1 MKMRAEFLVTCAASA
16 LAIGLGFASPAQAA
30 DTMPVKAMTAVV
42 PLWWYEGFAEIGGR
56 TYLNDPDR
64 TRLGRFYR
72 YEDWTPGVFGNFDV
86 GAHRTGP
93 DPLDIEAWGK
103 NIGWNDQAFGIDIYK
118 PGAYYLTFGW
128 DETPHNYSFGAK
140 TTFGPIGGNVLS
152 TPCYPTGAGNTCG
165 GGTANANTNAFV
177 AANSNVFDLGFRR
190 DTASAAF
197 RWTPTDNWDVNVDYS
212 HMHRDGTQPLS
223 AVTFTDATTRA
234 STQLPKPV
242 DDTTQNGNLKAEYA
256 GSTPWGKSFNIAM
269 GYGVSLYNNDV
280 GCGTVAGTRPPGSP
294 DANCLTFQNPWV
306 AAPGTAANPFW
317 NRYSLPP
324 DNQAHTL
331 TASGGVGLPFNSRYM
346 GTFQYSWNT
355 QNETFLTSNINTAA
369 GVTAATLPRSS
380 LNGDARTTL
389 ANNVLNTQ
397 ITSQLTSTLRYRY
410 YDYHSNQAPMTI
422 TGLVT
427 RPDTGSVLTTETA
440 SPVNFTKHNAT
451 GELVYRPWKWLNLGA
466 IYEWEQWRHQYA
478 DALDVVTLQE
488 GALTAVT
495 NENSVKA
502 FADAKLWGW
511 STLRTSLRYGERRF
525 DGNYINNI
533 PGANTGAAGNGFRTM
548 DLQDRNSTIAK
559 ASWDINVTSMITVTP
574 NGGYRLDDYPA
585 NGVTTLGLTKYESWN
600 AGGDISWV
608 INPAAAL
615 YVSYMHEDGTRDLYQ
630 RNLPATLLL
639 NTQDVNDVFIVGGKF
654 TAIPEKLFLNANY
667 TYSRGTSKWS
677 DRCGPGGCFDGT
689 PMPTFPDTHNTNHR
703 IDAQAKYMLDPMRSA
718 GLPATAQPY
727 VKFRVIYERNSND
740 SWQNVEQQLGWAVN
754 SADTTTAR
762 AVFLGMPNPNYDVVV
777 GTVSFGMKW

>member
-1 MKMRAEFLVTCAASA
+1 MKMRAELLVTCAASA
-16 LAIGLGFASPAQAA
+16 FAIGLGLASPVLAA
-30 DTMPVKAMTAVV
+30 DTMPLKAPEIVA
-42 PLWWYEGFAEIGGR
+42 PAWWYEGFAEIGGR
-56 TYLNDPDR
+56 FFLNNPDKR
-64 TRLGRFYR
+64 KLGLFYEYR
-72 YEDWTPGVFGNFDV
+72 DLRPGVFGDFLF
-86 GAHRTGP
+86 GAHKTGP

-103 NIGWNDQAFGIDIYK
+103 NIGWNDQAFGLDIYK
-118 PGAYYLTFGW
+118 PGTYYLTLGW
-128 DETPHNYSFGAK
+128 DETPHVFGTGRTTYS
-140 TTFGPIGGNVLS
+140 GGNVLS
-152 TPCYPTGAGNTCG
+152 TPCYPTGAGNICG

-177 AANSNVFDLGFRR
+177 GANSHDVDLKYRR

-242 DDTTQNGNLKAEYA
+242 DDTTQDSNLKAEYA
-256 GSTPWGKSFNIAM
+256 GSAPWGKPFNVAL
-269 GYGVSLYNNDV
+269 GYGFSSYTNNV
-280 GCGTVAGTRPPGSP
+280 GCGSIAGVNGSPGSSN
-294 DANCLTFQNPWV
+294 ANCLTFQNPWV
-306 AAPGTAANPFW
+306 GANTLANPLW

-324 DNQAHTL
+324 DNQAHNL
-331 TASGGVGLPFNSRYM
+331 SVSGGVGLPFNSRYM
-346 GTFQYSWNT
+346 GTFQYTWME
-355 QNETFLTSNINTAA
+355 QNETFLTSTINPL
-369 GVTAATLPRSS
+369 VTPGILPRSS

-397 ITSQLTSTLRYRY
+397 ITPELTSTLRYRY

-427 RPDTGSVLTTETA
+427 RPDTSAVVTAETA
-440 SPVNFTKHNAT
+440 SPVNFTKQNAT
-451 GELVYRPWKWLNLGA
+451 GELVYRPWKWLNVGG
-466 IYEWEQWRHQYA
+466 IYEWEQWRHEYG
-478 DALDVVTLQE
+478 DARDVVTLQE

-525 DGNYINNI
+525 DGNYLNNI
-533 PGANTGAAGNGFRTM
+533 PGANADGFRTV
-548 DLQDRNSTIAK
+548 DLQDRNSTIVK
-559 ASWDINVTSMITVTP
+559 TSWDINVTSMITFTP

-585 NGVTTLGLTKYESWN
+585 NGVTSYGITRNESWN

-615 YVSYMHEDGTRDLYQ
+615 YVSYMHEDGTRELYQ
-630 RNLPATLLL
+630 RNLPSTLLL
-639 NTQDVNDVFIVGGKF
+639 NTRDVNDVFIVGGKF
-654 TAIPEKLFLNANY
+654 TVIPEKLFLNANY
-667 TYSRGTSKWS
+667 TYSRGTSRWS
-677 DRCGPGGCFDGT
+677 SGCGPGGCFDGT
-689 PMPTFPDTHNTNHR
+689 AMPTFPDTHNTNHR

-718 GLPATAQPY
+718 GLLPTAQPY

-754 SADTTTAR
+754 SADATTSR

-777 GTVSFGMKW
+777 GMASFGVKW